1 MNTVLN
7 IAAYKFVGLDD
18 AAKIRAPLLDFAL
31 AYSLKG
37 TILLSPEGINMFLA
51 GSEEGVQAFLATL
64 RQDARFA
71 DIPVKESW
79 SETVPFK
86 KMRVRLKREIIR
98 MNHPTIRPENGR
110 AQAIDPATLKRWF
123 DAGHDD
129 EGRPLLLLDTRNDF
143 EVEEG
148 HFQGALNLHIQ
159 KFTDFPEAVAKV
171 QDQLKD
177 HAVVSYC
184 TGGIRCEKA
193 TLYMNGLGLQHHWQL
208 DGGILK
214 YFEEV
219 GGSYYEGRC
228 TVFDERGALDTQLI
242 PGPRTTSA

>member
-1 MNTVLN
+1 MMTVLN
-7 IAAYKFVGLDD
+7 IAAYQFVRLDD
-18 AAKIRAPLLDFAL
+18 AAEIREPLLDRAL
-31 AYSLKG
+31 AQDLKG
-37 TILLSPEGINMFLA
+37 TILLSQEGINMFLA
-51 GSEEGVQAFLATL
+51 GAQDQVYVFLQQL
-64 RQDARFA
+64 RQDPRFT

-79 SETVPFK
+79 SETLPFK

-98 MNHPTIRPENGR
+98 MNQPTIRPENGR
-110 AQAIDPATLKRWF
+110 AQSIDAVTLKRWF
-123 DAGHDD
+123 EAGKDD
-129 EGRPLLLLDTRNDF
+129 EGRPLLLLDTRNEF

-148 HFQGALNLHIQ
+148 RFQGALNLHIKQ
-159 KFTDFPEAVAKV
+159 FSDFPEAVAKV

-214 YFEEV
+214 YFETV

-228 TVFDERGALDTQLI
+228 TVFDERGALDPELK
-242 PGPRTTSA
+242 PGPRTTRA

>member
-7 IAAYKFVGLDD
+7 IAAYKFVSLED
-18 AAKIRAPLLDFAL
+18 AAEMREPLLDRAL
-31 AYSLKG
+31 AFELKG
-37 TILLSPEGINMFLA
+37 TILLSQEGINMFLA
-51 GSEEGVQAFLATL
+51 GSQEGIHGFLTEL
-64 RQDARFA
+64 KQDARFA

-79 SETVPFK
+79 SENIPFK
-86 KMRVRLKREIIR
+86 KMRVRLKNEIIR
-98 MNHPTIRPENGR
+98 MNHPTIRPEEGR

-123 DAGHDD
+123 DAGQDD

-148 HFQGALNLHIQ
+148 HFKGAINLHIK
-159 KFTDFPEAVAKV
+159 KFTEFPEAIAQV

-228 TVFDERGALDTQLI
+228 TVFDERGALDSELI
-242 PGPRTTSA
+242 PGPRTSQA